1 MRSFRGR
8 RDVPIVVCM
17 GLGPRNHLGEAMNQ
31 TFRTMLIALAIVS
44 PPAFAAP
51 SDLAG
56 NPAPSFSNGDPA
68 RWYQPLETP
77 RQRYDNAMLEARNAL
92 AEALRECR
100 QSASGRAACETTARD
115 EYAEEVSQA
124 KALLAAARQT
134 G

>member
-1 MRSFRGR
+1 MK
-8 RDVPIVVCM
+8 
-17 GLGPRNHLGEAMNQ
+17 HA
-31 TFRTMLIALAIVS
+31 FRTTLIALAIVS
-44 PPAFAAP
+44 PPVFAAP

-56 NPAPSFSNGDPA
+56 NPAPSFSANGDPA

-100 QSASGRAACETTARD
+100 QSASGRAACEAAARD

-124 KALLAAARQT
+124 KTLLAAARQT
-134 G
+134 R

>member
-1 MRSFRGR
+1 M
-8 RDVPIVVCM
+8 
-17 GLGPRNHLGEAMNQ
+17 NH

-51 SDLAG
+51 SGLAD
-56 NPAPSFSNGDPA
+56 NPAPSFGSSGDPA

-100 QSASGRAACETTARD
+100 QSASGRAACETAARD

-124 KALLAAARQT
+124 KALLASARQK